1 MEQTSPRIMFKILIM
16 MMTLVAVVLMEQI
29 RVDAWCKRHLS
40 PGQPTDTAPSKF
52 TWHPNKKATRNDED
66 ARDDIEKDH
75 KRIFILSSSKIGSHV
90 SKVKFLCHSFQT
102 QITELHQFLKLLQS
116 KNEGGKWFLR
126 IPTHTVAKHTAPTLT
141 HLLLKSRTHW
151 WCKHT
156 CTNLFTAMNRVTLHW
171 LTVVHMHA
179 QCAHFCPLF
188 KVAFYFIFFEEF
200 KSFSEFVEDP
210 PTINFLWF
218 ENKPD

>member
-52 TWHPNKKATRNDED
+52 TWHPNMKATRNDED

-126 IPTHTVAKHTAPTLT
+126 IPTHTVAKHTAHTDDANTHVQACSPQWTESHCTGSLLYTCMRTL
-141 HLLLKSRTHW
+141 LSSFQG
-151 WCKHT
+151 CM
-156 CTNLFTAMNRVTLHW
+156 LFYILWRIQILFRVCGGSTDH
-171 LTVVHMHA
+171 
-179 QCAHFCPLF
+179 QLF
-188 KVAFYFIFFEEF
+188 MIWE
-200 KSFSEFVEDP
+200 
-210 PTINFLWF
+210 
-218 ENKPD
+218 

>member
-1 MEQTSPRIMFKILIM
+1 MRMPEM
-16 MMTLVAVVLMEQI
+16 
-29 RVDAWCKRHLS
+29 
-40 PGQPTDTAPSKF
+40 
-52 TWHPNKKATRNDED
+52 N
-66 ARDDIEKDH
+66 IEKDH

-102 QITELHQFLKLLQS
+102 QITELPQFLKLLQS

-141 HLLLKSRTHW
+141 HLLLHTLMMQTHMYKLVHRNEQSHIALAH
-151 WCKHT
+151 C
-156 CTNLFTAMNRVTLHW
+156 CT
-171 LTVVHMHA
+171 HA
-179 QCAHFCPLF
+179 CAHFCPLF

-210 PTINFLWF
+210 PTINFL
-218 ENKPD
+218 